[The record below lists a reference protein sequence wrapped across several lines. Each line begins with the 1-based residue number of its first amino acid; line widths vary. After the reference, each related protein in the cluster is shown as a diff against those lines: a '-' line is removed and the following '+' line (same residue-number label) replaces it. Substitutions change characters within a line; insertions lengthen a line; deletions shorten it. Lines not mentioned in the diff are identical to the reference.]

1 MQQWDFDGK
10 ISAPTLASMSS
21 RRIIPPLS
29 VIEKFIDVVIVN
41 HNLEIITEFQLE
53 KAFRPDRG
61 NYYRIQYTL
70 GSNVDFNSYEINLKI
85 LNIYNETYEKLNR
98 YFGIEKVKIKIQVT
112 HWLFSI
118 RELNKTLLLRT
129 VRLV

>member
-1 MQQWDFDGK
+1 
-10 ISAPTLASMSS
+10 MSS

-41 HNLEIITEFQLE
+41 HNHGIITEFQLE

-61 NYYRIQYTL
+61 NYYQIQYTI
-70 GSNVDFNSYEINLKI
+70 GSNVDFNSYETNLKI

>member
-1 MQQWDFDGK
+1 MQQCDFDGK